1 MGRGLSGGKGT
12 NLFGSQVGRIK
23 RAALAA
29 DGSAG
34 SEDSMSAQAKTS
46 YSSTLALILLGIVAM
61 YVGARWLPVLI
72 PAAIAIWYG
81 VPMIHVGR
89 N

>member
-1 MGRGLSGGKGT
+1 
-12 NLFGSQVGRIK
+12 
-23 RAALAA
+23 
-29 DGSAG
+29 
-34 SEDSMSAQAKTS
+34 MSAQAKTS
-46 YSSTLALILLGIVAM
+46 YSSTLALILLGVLAM

-81 VPMIHVGR
+81 VPMIRIGR